1 MCQQGSGQL
10 CIEERLQQ
18 VAQQVDLREGL
29 GTFVQRIQ
37 KVLENP
43 SFEDKQRILRL
54 VIERIEV
61 GPEEIMVKHSIPL
74 PLYPL
79 RTNDLRRKQTC
90 SPIRT
95 KGRYRRSLG
104 ML

>member
-37 KVLENP
+37 KALENP

-54 VIERIEV
+54 VIDRIEV
-61 GPEEIMVKHSIPL
+61 GPEEITVKHSIPL

-79 RTNDLRRKQTC
+79 RTHDLVTDPVWQM
-90 SPIRT
+90 
-95 KGRYRRSLG
+95 KGTYPQILHAT
-104 ML
+104 